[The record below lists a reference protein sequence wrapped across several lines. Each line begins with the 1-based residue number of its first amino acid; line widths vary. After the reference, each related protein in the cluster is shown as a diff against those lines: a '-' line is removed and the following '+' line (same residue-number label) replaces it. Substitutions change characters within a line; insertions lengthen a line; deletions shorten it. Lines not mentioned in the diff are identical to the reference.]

1 MLKIV
6 PLLTLFFSF
15 ISASS
20 AQAAPQK
27 ADKRVVTPGM
37 IQPKFTSIKGA
48 ISTAT
53 PTTAFIRV
61 LHAVPNGP
69 KVDVYLGSLKIASNR
84 GFTGLT
90 SYISVKSGKNALKV
104 FSAGKTSP
112 VIVADSFTLKRGD
125 YYTIAIYGKK
135 APQLLSINESKGK
148 ENFEKARV
156 RAVHLAPGAP
166 ELLVTTPSTR
176 GDLGYAKLVPKALE
190 YGKSGSKL
198 VAPKTTTIQIRT
210 EDNLLKETPEM
221 SFEAGKRYSAFIIG
235 EIAGKGKNALDIL
248 LKPAAEQLK

>member
-1 MLKIV
+1 MLKTV
-6 PLLTLFFSF
+6 PLLALFCSF
-15 ISASS
+15 IGASS

-27 ADKRVVTPGM
+27 ADKKVVTPGM
-37 IQPKFTSIKGA
+37 IQPKSTSVKGA
-48 ISTAT
+48 INTAN

-69 KVDVYLGSLKIASNR
+69 KVDVYLGSLKLASNR

-112 VIVADSFTLKRGD
+112 VIVADSFTFARGN
-125 YYTIAIYGKK
+125 YYTVVIYGKK
-135 APQLLSINESKGK
+135 VPQLLSINESKGK
-148 ENFEKARV
+148 ENLEKARV

-198 VAPKTTTIQIRT
+198 VVPKTTTIQIRT
-210 EDNLLKETPEM
+210 EEALLKETPEM
-221 SFEAGKRYSAFIIG
+221 NFEAGKRYSAFIIG
-235 EIAGKGKNALDIL
+235 EIGDSKTTALDVLVKPAGK
-248 LKPAAEQLK
+248 